1 MSVTSIPQEELARE
15 GLEINMKAIT
25 RITYQC
31 GSGMLALRTDELM
44 QWREGK
50 LPAGKEF
57 AGKRVSVEMDGGRA
71 RIRGDLRPVTA
82 AAEAT
87 DPGLPMRM
95 LRGDRK
101 RPRRTSDAEWRE
113 PKLVTIF
120 VHDEHG
126 GMEKESRAVVDGTFL
141 GPDAIA
147 ELVAMHLHRLGAA
160 EAASVTFGSD
170 GAMDLGPNPD
180 DRAAGQIGRGADP
193 RSPGLLPCRSPH
205 FPGFGGAGVERSG
218 TDAVVP

>member
-1 MSVTSIPQEELARE
+1 MRE
-15 GLEINMKAIT
+15 RGNGWRASENSRRFASGD
-25 RITYQC
+25 
-31 GSGMLALRTDELM
+31 GSSGSD
-44 QWREGK
+44 GK
-50 LPAGKEF
+50 GY
-57 AGKRVSVEMDGGRA
+57 RS
-71 RIRGDLRPVTA
+71 
-82 AAEAT
+82 
-87 DPGLPMRM
+87 RM
-95 LRGDRK
+95 LRGDR
-101 RPRRTSDAEWRE
+101 RSAHGRRLTPNGVSRSWW
-113 PKLVTIF
+113 TIF

-126 GMEKESRAVVDGTFL
+126 RMEKESRAVVDGTFL

-170 GAMDLGPNPD
+170 GAPMDLGPNPD